1 MNQRGKLSL
10 AADYGFGQGSM
21 ERRVADRNASDQSAH
36 IAFHNNE
43 MDCHLVDISMKGA
56 QIRVA
61 NGNDVPNFFELH
73 TPAGEAFL
81 CEVKHRKQ
89 DTIGVQFLRHS

>member
-1 MNQRGKLSL
+1 M
-10 AADYGFGQGSM
+10 AAEYGFDRRPMDRRESDRDSTDQG
-21 ERRVADRNASDQSAH
+21 AH
-36 IAFHNNE
+36 IAFQNNE
-43 MDCHLVDISMKGA
+43 MDCHLVDISVKGA

-61 NGNDVPNFFELH
+61 NVASVPNFFELH
-73 TPAGEAFL
+73 TPAGESFL

>member
-1 MNQRGKLSL
+1 M
-10 AADYGFGQGSM
+10 AAEYGFDQGPTD
-21 ERRVADRNASDQSAH
+21 RRESDRDSKDQSAH
-36 IAFHNNE
+36 IAFQNNE
-43 MDCHLVDISMKGA
+43 MDCHLVDISVKGA

-61 NGNDVPNFFELH
+61 NGASVPNFFELH

-89 DTIGVQFLRHS
+89 DTLGVQFLRHS

>member
-1 MNQRGKLSL
+1 M
-10 AADYGFGQGSM
+10 AADYGFGQGPM
-21 ERRVADRNASDQSAH
+21 ERRDAERGSSDQNAH
-36 IAFHNNE
+36 IAFQNSE
-43 MDCHLVDISMKGA
+43 MDCQLVDISIKGA

-61 NGNDVPNFFELH
+61 NGNEVPNFFELH